1 MNNTH
6 TTKKIMMAA
15 ILTSGLTLAISQA
28 VMAQPEKHGAV
39 DGKGKDANTP
49 CHYQPDGEMQKAR
62 DKFLT
67 ETFADRKALAQKSAE
82 MRAIMQAGTPD
93 TAKASQVAG
102 ELFEIREKLRA
113 KATEA
118 GMPLPM
124 LMMGHGCDGMGYL
137 HDGDNTMMKHHNK

>member
-1 MNNTH
+1 MK
-6 TTKKIMMAA
+6 TTQTSKKIMMAA

-39 DGKGKDANTP
+39 DGKGKDANNP
-49 CHYQPDGEMQKAR
+49 CRYQPDGEMQKVR
-62 DKFLT
+62 EKFLT
-67 ETFADRKALAQKSAE
+67 ETFAERKAMAQKSAE

-102 ELFEIREKLRA
+102 ELFEIREKLRT

-124 LMMGHGCDGMGYL
+124 LMMGHGCDGMGYF
-137 HDGDNTMMKHHNK
+137 HDADSTMMKHHSK

>member
-1 MNNTH
+1 MNNAQTS
-6 TTKKIMMAA
+6 KKIMMAA

-28 VMAQPEKHGAV
+28 VMAQPDKHGAV
-39 DGKGKDANTP
+39 DGKGMDANNP
-49 CHYQPDGEMQKAR
+49 CRYQPDSEMQKAR

-67 ETFADRKALAQKSAE
+67 ETFAERKALAQKSAE

-113 KATEA
+113 KAMET
-118 GMPLPM
+118 GMPMPM
-124 LMMGHGCDGMGYL
+124 LMMGQGCDGMGYF
-137 HDGDNTMMKHHNK
+137 HDADNTMMKHHSK